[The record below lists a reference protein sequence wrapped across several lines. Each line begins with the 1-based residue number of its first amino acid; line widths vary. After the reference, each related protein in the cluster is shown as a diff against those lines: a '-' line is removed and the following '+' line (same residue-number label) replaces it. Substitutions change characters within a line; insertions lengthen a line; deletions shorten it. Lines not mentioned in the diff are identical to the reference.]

1 MRDFWRSFIILMSKV
16 YFSIGSNKGNRS
28 GLINEAIDKIDIII
42 GKVVLKSSI
51 YETKSWG
58 FNSNNFYNICIL
70 LESTLTPELILN
82 KILTIEKDMGRL
94 KTTDQYSDR
103 FIDIDILFFDNMIV
117 NSKSLEIPHPRI
129 QLRKFVLI
137 PMLELTPDLIHPI
150 LNKSIKSC
158 FVLSEIQKT

>member
-1 MRDFWRSFIILMSKV
+1 MSKV

-82 KILTIEKDMGRL
+82 KILTIEKDMGRF

-103 FIDIDILFFDNMIV
+103 CIDIDILFFDNMIV

-129 QLRKFVLI
+129 QLRKFVLT

-150 LNKSIKSC
+150 LNKSIRQLELECVDKDQPIKVS
-158 FVLSEIQKT
+158 

>member
-1 MRDFWRSFIILMSKV
+1 MSKV

-70 LESTLTPELILN
+70 LESTLAPELILN

-103 FIDIDILFFDNMIV
+103 CIDIDILFFDNRIV

-129 QLRKFVLI
+129 QLRKFVLT

-150 LNKSIKSC
+150 LNKSIRQLELECIDKDQP
-158 FVLSEIQKT
+158 VKVR

>member
-1 MRDFWRSFIILMSKV
+1 MSKV

-103 FIDIDILFFDNMIV
+103 CIDIDILFFDNMIV

-129 QLRKFVLI
+129 QLRKFVLT
-137 PMLELTPDLIHPI
+137 PMLELTPDLMHPI
-150 LNKSIKSC
+150 LNKSIRQLELECVDKDQP
-158 FVLSEIQKT
+158 IKIR

>member
-1 MRDFWRSFIILMSKV
+1 MSKV

-129 QLRKFVLI
+129 QLRKFVLT

-150 LNKSIKSC
+150 LNKSIRQLELECVDKDQP
-158 FVLSEIQKT
+158 IKIR

>member
-1 MRDFWRSFIILMSKV
+1 MSKV

-103 FIDIDILFFDNMIV
+103 CIDIDILFFDNMIV

-129 QLRKFVLI
+129 QLRKFVLT
-137 PMLELTPDLIHPI
+137 PMLELIPDLIHPI
-150 LNKSIKSC
+150 LNKSIRQLELECVDKDQP
-158 FVLSEIQKT
+158 IKIR

>member
-1 MRDFWRSFIILMSKV
+1 MSKV

-42 GKVVLKSSI
+42 GKVVQKSSI

-103 FIDIDILFFDNMIV
+103 CIDIDILFFDNMIV

-129 QLRKFVLI
+129 QLRKFVLT

-150 LNKSIKSC
+150 LNKSIRQLELECIDKDQPIK
-158 FVLSEIQKT
+158 VR

>member
-1 MRDFWRSFIILMSKV
+1 MSKV

-28 GLINEAIDKIDIII
+28 RLINEAIDKIDIII
-42 GKVVLKSSI
+42 GKVLQKSSI

-103 FIDIDILFFDNMIV
+103 CIDIDILFFDNRIV

-129 QLRKFVLI
+129 QLRKFVLT
-137 PMLELTPDLIHPI
+137 PMLELTPDLFHPI
-150 LNKSIKSC
+150 LNKSIRQLELECVDKDQPIK
-158 FVLSEIQKT
+158 VR

>member
-1 MRDFWRSFIILMSKV
+1 MSKV

-70 LESTLTPELILN
+70 LESTLAPALILN

-103 FIDIDILFFDNMIV
+103 CIDIDILFFDNMIV

-129 QLRKFVLI
+129 QLRKFVLT

-150 LNKSIKSC
+150 LNKSIRQLELECDDKDQPIK
-158 FVLSEIQKT
+158 VR

>member
-1 MRDFWRSFIILMSKV
+1 MSKV

-82 KILTIEKDMGRL
+82 KILTIEKGMGRL

-103 FIDIDILFFDNMIV
+103 CIDIDILFFDNMIV

-129 QLRKFVLI
+129 QLRKFVLT

-150 LNKSIKSC
+150 LNKSIRQLELECVDKDQP
-158 FVLSEIQKT
+158 IKIR

>member
-1 MRDFWRSFIILMSKV
+1 MSKV

-103 FIDIDILFFDNMIV
+103 CIDIDILFFDNMIV
-117 NSKSLEIPHPRI
+117 NSKSLKIPHPRI
-129 QLRKFVLI
+129 QLRKFVLT

-150 LNKSIKSC
+150 LNKSIRQLELECVDKDQP
-158 FVLSEIQKT
+158 VKIR

>member
-1 MRDFWRSFIILMSKV
+1 MSKV

-103 FIDIDILFFDNMIV
+103 CIDIDILFFDNMIV

-129 QLRKFVLI
+129 QLRKFVLT

-150 LNKSIKSC
+150 LNKSIRQLELECVDKDQP
-158 FVLSEIQKT
+158 VKIR

>member
-1 MRDFWRSFIILMSKV
+1 MSKV

-103 FIDIDILFFDNMIV
+103 GIDIDILFFDNMIV

-129 QLRKFVLI
+129 QLRKFVLT

-150 LNKSIKSC
+150 LNKSIRQLELECVDKDQP
-158 FVLSEIQKT
+158 VKIR

>member
-1 MRDFWRSFIILMSKV
+1 MSKV

-42 GKVVLKSSI
+42 GKVVQKSSI

-103 FIDIDILFFDNMIV
+103 CIDIDILFFDNMIV
-117 NSKSLEIPHPRI
+117 NSKSLKIPHPRI
-129 QLRKFVLI
+129 QLRKFVLT

-150 LNKSIKSC
+150 LNKSIRQLELECDDKDQPIK
-158 FVLSEIQKT
+158 VR

>member
-1 MRDFWRSFIILMSKV
+1 MSKV

-42 GKVVLKSSI
+42 GKVMLKSSI
-51 YETKSWG
+51 YDTKSWG

-70 LESTLTPELILN
+70 VESELKPDLILN

-94 KTTDQYSDR
+94 KKIDQYSDR
-103 FIDIDILFFDNMIV
+103 YIDIDILFFDNMII

-129 QLRKFVLI
+129 QLRKFVLT

-150 LNKSIKSC
+150 LKKSIRQ
-158 FVLSEIQKT
+158 LEIECVDKDQPKKVS

>member
-1 MRDFWRSFIILMSKV
+1 MSKV

-70 LESTLTPELILN
+70 LESTLAPELILN

-103 FIDIDILFFDNMIV
+103 CIDIDILFFDNMIV

-129 QLRKFVLI
+129 QLRKFVLT

-150 LNKSIKSC
+150 LNKSIRQLELECVDKDQPIK
-158 FVLSEIQKT
+158 VR